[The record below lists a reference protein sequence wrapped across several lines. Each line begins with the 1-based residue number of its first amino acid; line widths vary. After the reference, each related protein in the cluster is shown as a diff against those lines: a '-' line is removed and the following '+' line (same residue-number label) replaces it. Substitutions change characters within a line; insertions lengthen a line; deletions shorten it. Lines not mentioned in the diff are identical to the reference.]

1 MSEQLFVQLLD
12 LTAGTVLLCAVAV
25 VWRRT
30 VSALIRILAVQ
41 GAALGSLTA
50 VLAAHRHDGA
60 LAGVALGVF
69 ALKGCVVPWLLGRAA
84 GGNRIGRA
92 ATGSRTGGAA
102 TGSRIASAATGDRL
116 GGGVATDTGIAE
128 KVTETESV
136 VNVPASLLAAAG
148 LTALAYAVSRP
159 MVALDPGPTLQAAPI
174 GVAVFL
180 IGFFVLLTRRR
191 AISQA
196 VGFLLIDNG
205 IATVAFLTA
214 DGVPL
219 VVELGASLD
228 LLLAVLILQVLT
240 TRIRNTFGH
249 TDLDTLKELHD

>member
-12 LTAGTVLLCAVAV
+12 LAAGTVLLCAVAA

-30 VSALIRILAVQ
+30 VAALVRILAVQ
-41 GAALGSLTA
+41 GAALGLLVA
-50 VLAAHRHDGA
+50 VLAARRGDGA

-69 ALKGCVVPWLLGRAA
+69 ALKGCVVPWLLGRA
-84 GGNRIGRA
+84 GGG
-92 ATGSRTGGAA
+92 TGSGSGGTAA
-102 TGSRIASAATGDRL
+102 
-116 GGGVATDTGIAE
+116 V
-128 KVTETESV
+128 ETESV

-148 LTALAYAVSRP
+148 LTSLAYAVCRP
-159 MVALDPGPTLQAAPI
+159 VVALDPAPALQAAPI

-180 IGFFVLLTRRR
+180 IGFFVLLTRHR

-196 VGFLLIDNG
+196 VGFLLVDNG
-205 IATVAFLTA
+205 IATVAFLTV

-240 TRIRNTFGH
+240 TRIRRTFGD
-249 TDLDTLKELHD
+249 TDLDGLKELHD

>member
-1 MSEQLFVQLLD
+1 VNGQSFVQVLD
-12 LTAGTVLLCAVAV
+12 LAVGMVLLCAVAA
-25 VWRRT
+25 VWRRS
-30 VSALIRILAVQ
+30 VRALVRILAVQ
-41 GAALGSLTA
+41 GAALGLLIA
-50 VLAAHRHDGA
+50 VLAARRGDGA
-60 LAGVALGVF
+60 LAGVAVGVF
-69 ALKGCVVPWLLGRAA
+69 ALKGCLVPWLLGQAA
-84 GGNRIGRA
+84 GGRR
-92 ATGSRTGGAA
+92 GSGETA
-102 TGSRIASAATGDRL
+102 
-116 GGGVATDTGIAE
+116 
-128 KVTETESV
+128 ETESV

-159 MVALDPGPTLQAAPI
+159 IVAIDPGSPALQAAPI

-228 LLLAVLILQVLT
+228 LLLAVLILQMLT
-240 TRIRNTFGH
+240 TRIRRTFGD
-249 TDLDTLKELHD
+249 TDLDSLKELHD